1 MSKHYEP
8 DASGLAEVARS
19 PKMQAAMVGIATAAA
34 AGGRAISPVDSGEYR
49 DSFRVVPTTNTA
61 GWKREKRA
69 AARIEN
75 VAPHAAAVERR
86 NKILSKLAS
95 IIESG

>member
-1 MSKHYEP
+1 MPKHYEP
-8 DASGLAEVARS
+8 DPVGLAEVGRS
-19 PKMQAAMVGIATAAA
+19 PEMQAAMIGIATAAT
-34 AGGRAISPVDSGEYR
+34 AGARAISPVDSGEYR

-75 VAPHAAAVERR
+75 VAPYATAVERR
-86 NKILSKLAS
+86 NKILFKLAS